1 MRVRRATREDLLG
14 IARVADAAQW
24 ATYGD
29 LLSPVTIEAM
39 LRRDFSPGALRR
51 RLLSGGM
58 LVAETDEGQIVGFG
72 HGVVTEGA
80 IHLAALATDP
90 EVRRRGVGSSL
101 LRAIRDLDPSLPI
114 CADVLLGNEA
124 GERFYEAAGFVPGE
138 ILQATI
144 VGEPLVERRWWLSAA
159 WVAAG

>member
-14 IARVADAAQW
+14 IARVAEAAQW

-39 LRRDFSPGALRR
+39 LRRDFSPSTLRR

-58 LVAETDEGQIVGFG
+58 LLAETDEGRIVGFA
-72 HGVVTEGA
+72 HAIVAEGA
-80 IHLAALATDP
+80 ITLAALATDP
-90 EVRRRGVGSSL
+90 EARRRGVASAV
-101 LRAIRDLDPSLPI
+101 LRAVRDLDPGLPI
-114 CADVLLGNEA
+114 CADVLLGNED

-138 ILQATI
+138 VLHATL
-144 VGEPLVERRWWLSAA
+144 VGEPIVERRWWLSAA